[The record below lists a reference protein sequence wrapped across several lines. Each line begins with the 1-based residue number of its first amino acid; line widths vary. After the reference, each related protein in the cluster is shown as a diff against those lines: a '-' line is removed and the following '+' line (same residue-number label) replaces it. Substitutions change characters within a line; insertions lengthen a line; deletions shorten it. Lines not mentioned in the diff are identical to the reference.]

1 VTGLPLLL
9 GLASIGVA
17 IGLGVYLL
25 AGRRLVP
32 AGVVVTEGAAV
43 PAKPSRF
50 RLTRKPKAAKPGNA
64 RGGRKAEDL
73 DELPSILRRM
83 SALAGRLTPADYT
96 KRVQHKLDLAGNP
109 RAWSPER
116 LMAFKGLG
124 FVAGV
129 VVGFLVG
136 VKHGFMPTVL
146 FTIGLGALGLF
157 LPDILVKNIGEKRQM
172 SLRKGL
178 PDAMDMLTVCVEAGL
193 GFDAALARVA
203 RNSEGAV
210 AEECARLLQEMQFGK
225 SRAEAL
231 RALADRTDVA
241 ELRSFV
247 SAMVQSGELGISI
260 ADVLR
265 EQSKEMRI
273 KRRQRAE
280 EKAQKLQVKL
290 LAPLVIC
297 LLPAMFI
304 VILGPAIL
312 NIMHF
317 FHQAN

>member
-1 VTGLPLLL
+1 LLL
-9 GLASIGVA
+9 GLASIAVA
-17 IGLGVYLL
+17 IGLAVYLL
-25 AGRRLVP
+25 AGRRLVT
-32 AGVVVTEGAAV
+32 AGAPVTDGGV
-43 PAKPSRF
+43 PVAAKPSRF
-50 RLTRKPKAAKPGNA
+50 RLTRKPKPAVANKPGKLGNA
-64 RGGRKAEDL
+64 DDL
-73 DELPSILRRM
+73 YEMPSILRRM
-83 SALAGRLTPADYT
+83 SGLAAKVTPTDYA

-124 FVAGV
+124 LVAGLI
-129 VVGFLVG
+129 VGFMLG
-136 VKHGFMPTVL
+136 VKHGFAPTVL
-146 FTIGLGALGLF
+146 FTAALGALGLF
-157 LPDILVKNIGEKRQM
+157 IPDILVRNIGEKRQAA
-172 SLRKGL
+172 LQKGL

-203 RNSEGAV
+203 RNTQGAV
-210 AEECARLLQEMQFGK
+210 AEECARVLQEMQFGM

-231 RALADRTDVA
+231 RALGSRTSVP

-260 ADVLR
+260 GDVLR

-290 LAPLVIC
+290 LAPLILC
-297 LLPAMFI
+297 LLPAMFV
-304 VILGPAIL
+304 VILGPAII
-312 NIMHF
+312 NIVHF
-317 FHQAN
+317 FSQAN

>member
-1 VTGLPLLL
+1 VTGVAFLL
-9 GLASIGVA
+9 GLGSIAVA

-25 AGRRLVP
+25 AGRRLAP
-32 AGVVVTEGAAV
+32 AGAIDAGVPVT
-43 PAKPSRF
+43 AKPDRF
-50 RLTRKPKAAKPGNA
+50 GLSRKPRAGKRGKASKAARIDDPH
-64 RGGRKAEDL
+64 
-73 DELPSILRRM
+73 ELPSILRRM
-83 SALAGRLTPADYT
+83 SALATKVSPADYA

-109 RAWSPER
+109 RAWTPER
-116 LMAFKGLG
+116 LMAFKGVGLVG
-124 FVAGV
+124 GV
-129 VVGFLVG
+129 VVGFLFG
-136 VKHGFMPTVL
+136 VKHGFAPSVL
-146 FTIGLGALGLF
+146 FVVALGALGLF
-157 LPDILVKNIGEKRQM
+157 LPDVLVRNIGEKRQM
-172 SLRKGL
+172 SLRKTL

-210 AEECARLLQEMQFGK
+210 AEECARVLQEMQFGK

-231 RALADRTDVA
+231 RGLAERTSVP

-280 EKAQKLQVKL
+280 EKAQKLQVKM

-312 NIMHF
+312 NIVHF